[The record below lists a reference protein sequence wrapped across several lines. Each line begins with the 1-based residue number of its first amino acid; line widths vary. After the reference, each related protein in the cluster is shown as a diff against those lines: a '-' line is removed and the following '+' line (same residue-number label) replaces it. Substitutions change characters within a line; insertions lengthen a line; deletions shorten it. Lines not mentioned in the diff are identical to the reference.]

1 MQTDFHLLPLLS
13 DPAHYVACPWD
24 LGRMPEFRAYWLELF
39 RNHFPRLM
47 DQASRDG
54 NRRLVPL
61 ERLEQARDDFNAYLD
76 AIARE
81 PEKFGRLSI
90 IEICK
95 ARERSLRRFD
105 IDDPYR
111 HAKQR
116 ENDTALKL
124 LPDLLK
130 QLEELSPSMRSE
142 TLVRGIFAGN
152 IFDLGA
158 VDTES
163 RFRDQGVDFHAVRGE
178 LKGRP
183 WLIDDFDQWAVRMD
197 GQPYR
202 GALLFVDNAGS
213 DIVLGMIPFAR
224 ELLRRGTEV
233 IITANTS
240 PSLNDVTCDE
250 LIDLLGQ
257 IAAWDV
263 LLADSVASGRLK
275 IVPSGNWLPLIDLSC
290 VSRTLVE
297 TIEAGK
303 IDLLVVEGMGRA
315 IESNLD
321 ARFNCDVLKIAMI
334 KDKGVAN
341 VLGGTLYDLVFK
353 FEQSSPAG
361 FSLGL

>member
-1 MQTDFHLLPLLS
+1 
-13 DPAHYVACPWD
+13 
-24 LGRMPEFRAYWLELF
+24 
-39 RNHFPRLM
+39 
-47 DQASRDG
+47 
-54 NRRLVPL
+54 
-61 ERLEQARDDFNAYLD
+61 
-76 AIARE
+76 
-81 PEKFGRLSI
+81 
-90 IEICK
+90 
-95 ARERSLRRFD
+95 
-105 IDDPYR
+105 
-111 HAKQR
+111 
-116 ENDTALKL
+116 
-124 LPDLLK
+124 
-130 QLEELSPSMRSE
+130 
-142 TLVRGIFAGN
+142 
-152 IFDLGA
+152 
-158 VDTES
+158 
-163 RFRDQGVDFHAVRGE
+163 
-178 LKGRP
+178 
-183 WLIDDFDQWAVRMD
+183 MD